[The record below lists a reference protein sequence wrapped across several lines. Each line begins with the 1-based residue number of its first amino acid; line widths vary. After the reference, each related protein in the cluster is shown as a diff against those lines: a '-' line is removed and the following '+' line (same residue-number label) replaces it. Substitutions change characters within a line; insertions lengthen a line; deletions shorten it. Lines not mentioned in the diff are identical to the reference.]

1 MNYKVR
7 DMTYKTH
14 RVTIYNQFQVFFFLL
29 TISKL

>member
-14 RVTIYNQFQVFFFLL
+14 RVTIYNQFQVFFFFVDD
-29 TISKL
+29 K